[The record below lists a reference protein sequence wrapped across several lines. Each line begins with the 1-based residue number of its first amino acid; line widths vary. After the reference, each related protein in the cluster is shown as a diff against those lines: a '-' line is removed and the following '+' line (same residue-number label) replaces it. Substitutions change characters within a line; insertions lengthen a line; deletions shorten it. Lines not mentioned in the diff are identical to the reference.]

1 MLIYLGISAVAVFVT
16 AFLLLISGDTSFLA
30 LAHLVFGL
38 GILPLIF
45 AAITYFIPVLTRS
58 AHGHPAVRLLPVL
71 LQIAGFS
78 VFLYFYGGFLGNF
91 GKGSLHGAAGVAL
104 GVTLI
109 FSGWLI
115 VRARRTLGQPHPGWA
130 WYLAAVV
137 MLAAALAVV
146 LAMAVWPNVYP
157 KLRLLHLHL
166 NTLGFVGLTAIGT
179 LQVLLPTVLGG
190 PDAGAVSRLRSDLF
204 PYAGAVLAIAI
215 GAGFSLPLALAGASG
230 LLFVGLRLGW
240 GWMRR
245 YGWHALLGN
254 GVSAALSAALL
265 GFLLLILFGVLHA
278 LKRLSGQ
285 DAVLAFMAL
294 FLLPLLTGALSQ
306 LLPVWRWPGS
316 QRSAHLQMRS
326 ALAVGGG
333 VRALLFIMGG
343 VALALGSPQGLWLV
357 AAGLLLFVVRLLKS
371 FFQQAN
377 CARENADVKS

>member
-1 MLIYLGISAVAVFVT
+1 MLIYLAISAVLVFVT
-16 AFLLLISGDTSFLA
+16 AFLLLLSGDTPFLA
-30 LAHLVFGL
+30 LVHLVFGL

-45 AAITYFIPVLTRS
+45 AAIAYFIPVLTRS
-58 AHGHPAVRLLPVL
+58 AQAHPAVRLSPVL
-71 LQIAGFS
+71 LQITGFS
-78 VFLYFYGGFLGNF
+78 VFLYFHGGILGNF
-91 GKGSLHGAAGVAL
+91 GKGALYGAAGGAL

-115 VRARRTLGQPHPGWA
+115 IRARRTLGQPYPGWA

-146 LAMAVWPNVYP
+146 LAMAVWPNAYP
-157 KLRLLHLHL
+157 ELRLLHLHL

-179 LQVLLPTVLGG
+179 LQVLLPTVLGR
-190 PDAGAVSRLRSDLF
+190 PDAGAASRLRSDLL
-204 PYAGAVLAIAI
+204 PYVGAVLAIGI

-230 LLFVGLRLGW
+230 LLLVGLRLGL

-254 GVSAALSAALL
+254 GASAALGAALL

-278 LKRLSGQ
+278 LKMLSGQ

-306 LLPVWRWPGS
+306 LLPVWRWPGP
-316 QRSAHLQMRS
+316 QRAAQLQMRS

-333 VRALLFIMGG
+333 VRALLFMLGG

-371 FFQQAN
+371 FFPAGEL
-377 CARENADVKS
+377 R